1 MIFHTIRSYIK
12 SAEPSADSDRRVLVI
27 SPIGCGP
34 PHSGNRTRLQTL
46 LQEFRSMGLEVHF
59 AWAQIPDETTWARLS
74 PEAREATEKLVD
86 QWAQDF
92 LWNERTANT
101 WSVTLS
107 KIRHLLLRLTRRGRE
122 RYSRGIHRLDGWFHP
137 DWKKQARRL
146 QKKHNYTRVVV
157 AYVFASGFL
166 DSFPAGT
173 IKILDCHDIF
183 TCRNDIASN
192 EESKSWWYSIYRA
205 DERRGLLRANTILG
219 IQHEETKFFTRLTH
233 GKRSVFTVG
242 HFTDIRPLDFHPDT
256 LGTFGYIASDS
267 SANLESLHW
276 FLRDVWP
283 LIRVK
288 QPYAVFLIAGSAGNG
303 IPEGQG
309 VKPVG
314 NVSSLARFYSQI
326 LFAINPIR
334 LGTGLKI
341 KTVEALSF
349 GRSVVST
356 TCGSSGLDAYHGQG
370 LLIANSEEEFAQGV
384 ISRLADPISAMRD
397 ASLATRTAESINMQ
411 SRKALAQAL
420 GLDRSSLYR

>member
-1 MIFHTIRSYIK
+1 MTLQLIRRRITPVEAS
-12 SAEPSADSDRRVLVI
+12 SNPDRRVLVI

-46 LQEFRSMGLEVHF
+46 LQEFRRMGLEVHF

-74 PEAREATEKLVD
+74 PEARDATHKFVD

-92 LWNERTANT
+92 LWNQRTANR
-101 WSVTLS
+101 WSVTIS
-107 KIRHLLLRLTRRGRE
+107 KVRHLLLRLTRRGRE
-122 RYSRGIHRLDGWFHP
+122 RHSKGIHRLDGWFHP
-137 DWKKQARRL
+137 DWKKQAKRL
-146 QKKHNYTRVVV
+146 QKEQNYTRVVA

-166 DSFPAGT
+166 DSFPAKT
-173 IKILDCHDIF
+173 LKILDCHDIF

-192 EESKSWWYSIYRA
+192 EETKSWWYSIYKA
-205 DERRGLLRANTILG
+205 DERRGLLRANHILG
-219 IQHEETKFFTRLTH
+219 IQHEESEFFARLTH

-242 HFTDIRPLDFHPDT
+242 HFTDIRPLDFHPDA
-256 LGTFGYIASDS
+256 LSTFGYIASDS

-288 QPYAVFLIAGSAGNG
+288 QPNATFLIAGSAGNE
-303 IPEGQG
+303 ISESAG
-309 VKPVG
+309 VKPIG
-314 NVSSLARFYSQI
+314 NVSSLSQFYLQI
-326 LFAINPIR
+326 LFAINPVR

-370 LLIANSEEEFAQGV
+370 ILIANSKEEFAEGV

-397 ASLATRTAESINMQ
+397 GSLATKTAESINMQ
-411 SRKALAQAL
+411 SREALAQAL
-420 GLDRSSLYR
+420 GLDPSSLYR